1 MGVGANVVSM
11 DDSGQ
16 LSAQWAAVYEQSS
29 QRLTRL
35 AVLLVGHAEAHDLVT
50 DAVWR
55 AVSSPH
61 WPRVTSPSAYLTRSL
76 VNLTHDR
83 RRQADR
89 RRRREIS
96 TAARAGSVG
105 EVGVDVERSVVVR
118 RALAALS
125 PTQLAV
131 VFLHYWDDLT
141 LERAAAELGIGVGT
155 ARSHLDRAKRPLRPL
170 LPDFET
176 EYKR

>member
-1 MGVGANVVSM
+1 M
-11 DDSGQ
+11 DESGQ
-16 LSAQWAAVYEQSS
+16 LSAEWAAVYQQSS

-35 AVLLVGHAEAHDLVT
+35 AILLVGHADAHDLVT

-55 AVSSPH
+55 AVSSRH
-61 WPRVTSPSAYLTRSL
+61 WSAATSQAAYLTRSL
-76 VNLTHDR
+76 VNLAHDR
-83 RRQADR
+83 RRQTDR
-89 RRRREIS
+89 RSRRERS
-96 TAARAGSVG
+96 TATSVG
-105 EVGVDVERSVVVR
+105 FAGQESVDVERSVVVR

-155 ARSHLDRAKRPLRPL
+155 ARSHLDRAKRRLRPL